1 MIRHKRRARPL
12 VLHREVL
19 RSLHADVA
27 AARGGGAAV
36 LDPLGG
42 GGVSLGPS
50 LWSGLPDQV
59 RGCPPGFGRA
69 PREATG

>member
-1 MIRHKRRARPL
+1 MVRRKHRASPL

-19 RSLHADVA
+19 HSLPAKVA
-27 AARGGGAAV
+27 PARGGAAAL

-59 RGCPPGFGRA
+59 RGCPPGFGEGA
-69 PREATG
+69 S